1 MKHFLVLICFL
12 STVAFSQNIEGV
24 WHGALT
30 IQGMK
35 LRLDFNIVKKDSAY
49 SATMDSPDQS
59 AFGIPMTSV
68 TYANQEL
75 VLTLDAAKI
84 IYKAR
89 LENEVLKGEFTQ
101 AGNSLPLEMTRNI
114 IEKKVDKKP
123 QDPKLPV
130 PYSEEE
136 VFFFNQSA
144 NVKLAGTLTYPK
156 LKPNYTQQFPAIVLI
171 SGSGP
176 QNRDE
181 ELLGHKPFLVLADY
195 FTRKGYA
202 VLRFDDRGTGKSTGD
217 FSLATTED
225 FASDVESAVKFMQ
238 HHFVVNPTKIGLMG
252 HSEGGVIAPMVAA
265 NPSNS
270 IAFILLLA
278 GTGIKGDSLLLLQQ
292 ALIAKAEGMNPTLL
306 KENQQLNRDLFQLVN
321 LYSDEKALNTAVNT
335 YFEQHTF
342 SMELLAE
349 TGQTS
354 SEFQQALRAQLLN
367 PWMRYFLR
375 LDPQIALKK
384 VTCPVLAI
392 NGSKDLQVPAEQNIP
407 AIKAAVES
415 NGNKHVT
422 VEILPNLNHL
432 FQTCKTGSL
441 SEYATIE
448 ETFSPDALNVIAKWL
463 KKLVK

>member
-35 LRLDFNIVKKDSAY
+35 LRLDFNIVKKDSSF

-68 TYANQEL
+68 TYANQQL

-84 IYKAR
+84 VYTAR
-89 LENEVLKGEFTQ
+89 LENDVLKGEFTQ
-101 AGNSLPLEMTRNI
+101 AGNTLPLEMTRNI

-123 QDPKLPV
+123 QDPKLPI
-130 PYSEEE
+130 PYTEEE
-136 VFFFNQSA
+136 VFFFNKSA

-156 LKPNYTQQFPAIVLI
+156 LKPNSTQQFTAIILI

-176 QNRDE
+176 QTRNE

-195 FTRKGYA
+195 YTRKGYA
-202 VLRFDDRGTGKSTGD
+202 VLRFDDRGVGKSTGD
-217 FSLATTED
+217 FSQATTAD
-225 FASDVESAVKFMQ
+225 FASDVESAVKFLQ

-265 NPSNS
+265 NPTNS
-270 IAFILLLA
+270 IAFIVLLA
-278 GTGIKGDSLLLLQQ
+278 GSGIKGDSLLLLQQ

-321 LYSDEKALNTAVNT
+321 LHADEKALNTAVDT
-335 YFEQHTF
+335 YFEQHTM
-342 SMELLAE
+342 SAELLAV
-349 TGQTS
+349 TRQTS

-367 PWMRYFLR
+367 PWMCHFLR
-375 LDPQIALKK
+375 LDPQLALRK

-392 NGSKDLQVPAEQNIP
+392 NGSKDLQVPAAQNIS
-407 AIKAAVES
+407 AIKNAIES

-422 VEILPNLNHL
+422 VEILPNMNHL
-432 FQTCKTGSL
+432 FQTCTTGSL
-441 SEYATIE
+441 SEYATLE
-448 ETFSPDALNVIAKWL
+448 ETFSPDALKMIEKWL
-463 KKLVK
+463 KKNQ

>member
-367 PWMRYFLR
+367 PWMCHFLR
-375 LDPQIALKK
+375 LDPQLALRK

-407 AIKAAVES
+407 AIKAAIES
-415 NGNKHVT
+415 NGNKQVT

-441 SEYATIE
+441 TEYATLE
-448 ETFSPDALNVIAKWL
+448 ETFSPDALKVIAKWMN
-463 KKLVK
+463 KVVK

>member
-292 ALIAKAEGMNPTLL
+292 ALIAKAEGMNPALL

-367 PWMRYFLR
+367 PWMCHFLR
-375 LDPQIALKK
+375 LDPQLALRK

>member
-30 IQGMK
+30 IRGMK

-101 AGNSLPLEMTRNI
+101 AGNSLPLEMTRNV
-114 IEKKVDKKP
+114 IEKKEDKKP
-123 QDPKLPV
+123 QDPKLPF
-130 PYSEEE
+130 PYTEEE

-448 ETFSPDALNVIAKWL
+448 ETFSPDALKVIAKWMN
-463 KKLVK
+463 KVVK

>member
-24 WHGALT
+24 WHGVLLV
-30 IQGMK
+30 QGMK

-68 TYANQEL
+68 TYANQQL

-84 IYKAR
+84 VYKASFEKD
-89 LENEVLKGEFTQ
+89 LLKGEFTQ
-101 AGNSLPLEMTRNI
+101 AGNTLPLEMSRNI
-114 IEKKVDKKP
+114 IEKKEDRKP
-123 QDPKLPV
+123 QEPKLPV

-156 LKPNYTQQFPAIVLI
+156 LKPNSTQQFPALILI

-202 VLRFDDRGTGKSTGD
+202 VLRFDDRGTGKSSGD
-217 FSLATTED
+217 FSLATTAD

-270 IAFILLLA
+270 IAFIVLLA

-292 ALIAKAEGMNPTLL
+292 ALIAKAEGMNPTFL

-321 LYSDEKALNTAVNT
+321 LHADEKALNNAVDT
-335 YFEQHTF
+335 YFEQHPINAD
-342 SMELLAE
+342 LLAE
-349 TGQTS
+349 MGQAS
-354 SEFQQALRAQLLN
+354 DEFQQTLRAQLLN

-407 AIKAAVES
+407 TIKAAIES
-415 NGNKHVT
+415 NGNKQVT
-422 VEILPNLNHL
+422 IEILADLNHL
-432 FQTCKTGSL
+432 FQTCTTGSL
-441 SEYATIE
+441 NEYATIE
-448 ETFSPDALNVIAKWL
+448 ETFSLIALKVIEKWL
-463 KKLVK
+463 KKSVN

>member
-12 STVAFSQNIEGV
+12 STVAFSQNLEGV

-68 TYANQEL
+68 IYANQEL

-89 LENEVLKGEFTQ
+89 LENEVLNGEFTQ

-156 LKPNYTQQFPAIVLI
+156 LKPNSTQQFPAIVLI

-252 HSEGGVIAPMVAA
+252 HSEGGVIAPMVTA

-270 IAFILLLA
+270 IAFIVLLA
-278 GTGIKGDSLLLLQQ
+278 GTGIKGDSLLMLQQ
-292 ALIAKAEGMNPTLL
+292 ALIAKAEGMNPALL

-321 LYSDEKALNTAVNT
+321 LHTDEKALNNAVEA
-335 YFEQHTF
+335 YFEQHPINAQ
-342 SMELLAE
+342 LLAE
-349 TGQTS
+349 TGQS
-354 SEFQQALRAQLLN
+354 LDEFQQTLRSQLLN

-432 FQTCKTGSL
+432 FQTCKTGSPN
-441 SEYATIE
+441 EYATLE
-448 ETFSPDALNVIAKWL
+448 ETFSTDALKVIAKWMN
-463 KKLVK
+463 KVVK

>member
-68 TYANQEL
+68 TYANLQL

-84 IYKAR
+84 VYKAR

-101 AGNSLPLEMTRNI
+101 AGNTLPLEMSRNI
-114 IEKKVDKKP
+114 IEKKEDKKP

-130 PYSEEE
+130 PYTEEE
-136 VFFFNQSA
+136 VFFFNKSA

-156 LKPNYTQQFPAIVLI
+156 LKPNSTQQFPALILI

-195 FTRKGYA
+195 YTRKGYA
-202 VLRFDDRGTGKSTGD
+202 VLRFDDRGVGKSTGD
-217 FSLATTED
+217 FSQATTAD

-270 IAFILLLA
+270 IAFIVLLA

-292 ALIAKAEGMNPTLL
+292 ALIAKAEGMNPALL

-321 LYSDEKALNTAVNT
+321 LHTDEKALNNAVDT
-335 YFEQHTF
+335 YFEHHPINAQ
-342 SMELLAE
+342 LLAE
-349 TGQTS
+349 TGQS
-354 SEFQQALRAQLLN
+354 LDEFQQTLRAQLLN
-367 PWMRYFLR
+367 PWMCHFLR
-375 LDPQIALKK
+375 LDPQLALRK

-432 FQTCKTGSL
+432 FQTCKTGSPN
-441 SEYATIE
+441 EYATLE
-448 ETFSPDALNVIAKWL
+448 ETFSPDALKVIAKWMN
-463 KKLVK
+463 KVVK

>member
-24 WHGALT
+24 WHGVLLV
-30 IQGMK
+30 QGMK

-68 TYANQEL
+68 TYANLQL

-84 IYKAR
+84 VYKAR

-101 AGNSLPLEMTRNI
+101 AGNTFPLEMSRNI
-114 IEKKVDKKP
+114 IEKKADKKP

-136 VFFFNQSA
+136 VFFFNKSA

-156 LKPNYTQQFPAIVLI
+156 LKPNSTQQFPALILI

-195 FTRKGYA
+195 FTRKGFA

-217 FSLATTED
+217 FSLATTAD

-270 IAFILLLA
+270 IAFIVLLA

-306 KENQQLNRDLFQLVN
+306 KENHQLNRDLFQLVN
-321 LYSDEKALNTAVNT
+321 LHADEKALNNAVDT
-335 YFEQHTF
+335 YFEQHPINAD
-342 SMELLAE
+342 LLAE
-349 TGQTS
+349 MGQAS
-354 SEFQQALRAQLLN
+354 DEFQQTLRAQLLN
-367 PWMRYFLR
+367 PWMRYFLC

-384 VTCPVLAI
+384 VTCSVLAI

-407 AIKAAVES
+407 AIKAAIES
-415 NGNKHVT
+415 NGNNQVT
-422 VEILPNLNHL
+422 VEILPDLNHL
-432 FQTCKTGSL
+432 FQSCTTGSL
-441 SEYATIE
+441 NEYATIE
-448 ETFSPDALNVIAKWL
+448 ETFSPIALKVIEKWL
-463 KKLVK
+463 KKSVN

>member
-252 HSEGGVIAPMVAA
+252 HSEGGVIAPIVAA

-270 IAFILLLA
+270 IAFIVLLA

-292 ALIAKAEGMNPTLL
+292 ALIAKAEGMNPALL

-321 LYSDEKALNTAVNT
+321 LKKKEKALNTAVNT

>member
-292 ALIAKAEGMNPTLL
+292 ALIAKAEGMNPALL

-441 SEYATIE
+441 TEYATLE
-448 ETFSPDALNVIAKWL
+448 ETFSPDALKVIAKWMN
-463 KKLVK
+463 KVVK

>member
-156 LKPNYTQQFPAIVLI
+156 LKPNSTQQFPAIVLI

-252 HSEGGVIAPMVAA
+252 HSEGGVIAPIVAA

-270 IAFILLLA
+270 IAFIVLLA

-292 ALIAKAEGMNPTLL
+292 ALIAKAEGMNPALL

-321 LYSDEKALNTAVNT
+321 LHTDEKALNNAVEA
-335 YFEQHTF
+335 YFEQHPINAQ
-342 SMELLAE
+342 LLAE
-349 TGQTS
+349 TGQS
-354 SEFQQALRAQLLN
+354 LDEFQQTLRSQLLN

-441 SEYATIE
+441 TEYATLE
-448 ETFSPDALNVIAKWL
+448 ETFSPDALKVIAKWMN
-463 KKLVK
+463 KVVK

>member
-59 AFGIPMTSV
+59 AFEIPMTSV

-89 LENEVLKGEFTQ
+89 LVNEVLKGEFTQ
-101 AGNSLPLEMTRNI
+101 AGNTLPLEMTRNI

-156 LKPNYTQQFPAIVLI
+156 LKPNSTQQFPAIVLI

-252 HSEGGVIAPMVAA
+252 HSEGGVIAPIVAA

-270 IAFILLLA
+270 IAFIVLLA

-321 LYSDEKALNTAVNT
+321 IHTDEKALNNAVKA
-335 YFEQHTF
+335 YFEKHPINAD
-342 SMELLAE
+342 LLAE
-349 TGQTS
+349 MGQS
-354 SEFQQALRAQLLN
+354 LDEFQQTLRTQLLN
-367 PWMRYFLR
+367 PWMCYFLR
-375 LDPQIALKK
+375 LDPQLALRK

-441 SEYATIE
+441 SEYATLE
-448 ETFSPDALNVIAKWL
+448 ETFSPDALKVIAKWMN
-463 KKLVK
+463 KVVK

>member
-24 WHGALT
+24 WHGVLLV
-30 IQGMK
+30 QGMN
-35 LRLDFNIVKKDSAY
+35 LRLDFNIVKKDSSF

-68 TYANQEL
+68 TYANQQL
-75 VLTLDAAKI
+75 VLSLDAAKI
-84 IYKAR
+84 VYTAR
-89 LENEVLKGEFTQ
+89 LENDVLKGEFTQ
-101 AGNSLPLEMTRNI
+101 AGKSFPLEMTRNV
-114 IEKKVDKKP
+114 IEKIIDKKP
-123 QDPKLPV
+123 RDPKLPV

-136 VFFFNQSA
+136 VFFFNKSA

-156 LKPNYTQQFPAIVLI
+156 LKPNSTQQFPALILI

-176 QNRDE
+176 QSRNE

-202 VLRFDDRGTGKSTGD
+202 VLRFDDRGVGKSTGD
-217 FSLATTED
+217 FSQATTAD
-225 FASDVESAVKFMQ
+225 FASDVESAVKFLQ

-265 NPSNS
+265 NPTNS
-270 IAFILLLA
+270 IAFIVLLA

-306 KENQQLNRDLFQLVN
+306 KENQQLNRDLFELVN
-321 LYSDEKALNTAVNT
+321 LNTDEKALNTAVDA
-335 YFEQHTF
+335 YFEQHPINAD
-342 SMELLAE
+342 LLAE
-349 TGQTS
+349 MGQTS
-354 SEFQQALRAQLLN
+354 SEFQQSLRAQLLN

-392 NGSKDLQVPAEQNIP
+392 NGSKDIQVPAEQNIP
-407 AIKAAVES
+407 AIKNAVES

-422 VEILPNLNHL
+422 VEILSNLNHL
-432 FQTCKTGSL
+432 FQTCTTGSP

-448 ETFSPDALNVIAKWL
+448 ETFSPDALNVIEKWL
-463 KKLVK
+463 KKSVK

>member
-156 LKPNYTQQFPAIVLI
+156 LKPNSTQQFPAIVLI

-217 FSLATTED
+217 FSLATTAD

-270 IAFILLLA
+270 IAFIVLLA

-292 ALIAKAEGMNPTLL
+292 ALIAKAEGMNPALL

-321 LYSDEKALNTAVNT
+321 LHTDEKALNHAVEA
-335 YFEQHTF
+335 YFEQHPINAQ
-342 SMELLAE
+342 LLAE
-349 TGQTS
+349 TGQS
-354 SEFQQALRAQLLN
+354 LDELQQTLRSQLLN

-441 SEYATIE
+441 SEYATLE
-448 ETFSPDALNVIAKWL
+448 ETFSPDALKVIAKWMN
-463 KKLVK
+463 KVVK